1 MRRVQFVAVVVT
13 LAIATPLTGL
23 AILLSATITDNIVN
37 ITRSLYNLP
46 QHLVQLQRNLL
57 FETELIGLVAGTVIL
72 LTILLLTVR
81 TNQSENKTSV

>member
-81 TNQSENKTSV
+81 TNQSENKTSI